1 MEGLTRSQL
10 AKKCEVNIETLRYY
24 EKRRLLAPPPRSVSG
39 YRIYSEEDALKIGF
53 IKNAQKVGFTL
64 KEIGELLS
72 LRVRNPKSCDPV
84 RKKAQKKLDE
94 VERKV
99 RDLNSM
105 KRVLKQLIGKCRES
119 EPTGNCPILSSF
131 ESGKEI

>member
-1 MEGLTRSQL
+1 MDTLTRGRL
-10 AKKCEVNIETLRYY
+10 AKRCGVNIEAVRYY
-24 EKRRLLAPPPRSVSG
+24 EKQGLIGPPDRTPAG
-39 YRIYSEEDALKIGF
+39 YRLYSPDDALKIRF
-53 IKNAQKVGFTL
+53 IKNAQKLGFTL
-64 KEIGELLS
+64 KEIGELLN
-72 LRVRNPKSCDPV
+72 LRVRNPRSCDPV

-131 ESGKEI
+131 ESGKKI